1 MEFRGPLGN
10 YALGIAAARGNTA
23 VIEYLLHEININ
35 KGIRN
40 NEGKTPLDIAQ
51 ETDHQEVVRY
61 VDSFLGGAT
70 RNQINSIFKR
80 GGAETIL
87 SEHRYEV
94 SLRTFSPPLPDAAI
108 DSFKKNFT
116 LLIFSCFRAI
126 VNPKIAATYAM

>member
-1 MEFRGPLGN
+1 M
-10 YALGIAAARGNTA
+10 
-23 VIEYLLHEININ
+23 IEYLLHEININ

>member
-23 VIEYLLHEININ
+23 VVEYLLHEININ

-61 VDSFLGGAT
+61 VDSFLGS
-70 RNQINSIFKR
+70 NQEPPIISIFK
-80 GGAETIL
+80 GGAEIIL
-87 SEHRYEV
+87 SEHRYED
-94 SLRTFSPPLPDAAI
+94 LLPP
-108 DSFKKNFT
+108 
-116 LLIFSCFRAI
+116 RRRQ
-126 VNPKIAATYAM
+126 